1 MENISI
7 HHSLTTIQNFKR
19 LKNIRYFSAFSP
31 ELAPV
36 ELFFRV
42 VKNKIRGFD
51 FSQVYSLLNQIGRK
65 LIFFNVLKTH
75 KREVLWIYG
84 MNSLL

>member
-1 MENISI
+1 MENSSI

-19 LKNIRYFSAFSP
+19 LKNIHYFSAFSP

-42 VKNKIRGFD
+42 VKSKIRGFD
-51 FSQVYSLLNQIGRK
+51 FIKYTV
-65 LIFFNVLKTH
+65 FDV
-75 KREVLWIYG
+75 V
-84 MNSLL
+84 